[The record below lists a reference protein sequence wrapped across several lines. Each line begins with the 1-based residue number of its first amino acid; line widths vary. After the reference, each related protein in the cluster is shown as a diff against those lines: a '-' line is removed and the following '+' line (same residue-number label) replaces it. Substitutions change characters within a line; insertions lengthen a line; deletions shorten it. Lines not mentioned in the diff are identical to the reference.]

1 MLSVM
6 FTHTVLKLHIV
17 YLSLS
22 MLFLIRFPH
31 SVFSPDSC
39 DDGMRDLLLLRKIR
53 MLHWLEPPHL
63 DIPLD
68 LENIQ
73 VSTPY
78 GTHWVI
84 RTPYQSCDNQ
94 DTLYSS
100 HVTIRTPYIAVM

>member
-1 MLSVM
+1 MLPVM
-6 FTHTVLKLHIV
+6 FTQYCVETTHGVIF
-17 YLSLS
+17 
-22 MLFLIRFPH
+22 LFHAVFDTCFPY

-78 GTHWVI
+78 RTHLVF
-84 RTPYQSCDNQ
+84 RTP
-94 DTLYSS
+94 
-100 HVTIRTPYIAVM
+100 

>member
-1 MLSVM
+1 MSSVM
-6 FTHTVLKLHIV
+6 FTQYSVETTQSVIF
-17 YLSLS
+17 
-22 MLFLIRFPH
+22 LFHAVFGTCFPY

-78 GTHWVI
+78 RTHLVI
-84 RTPYQSCDNQ
+84 RTP
-94 DTLYSS
+94 
-100 HVTIRTPYIAVM
+100 